1 MLFDLLNAYASTA
14 AIPIIGPA
22 AAPAAMATALSVTGP
37 LASAVGMTA
46 MSGVGFMEGGY
57 TGDGRRD
64 EVAGPVHRGEFVF
77 NSEATAR
84 IGVGTLEAM
93 SNGKAAMISS
103 SGGSSG
109 GDSSSGGPAPII
121 FNAPVTVQAQPGMS
135 EQQAQMQGESISAGL
150 ESSFGQ
156 FLDREMRQG
165 GRLWRRN

>member
-1 MLFDLLNAYASTA
+1 
-14 AIPIIGPA
+14 
-22 AAPAAMATALSVTGP
+22 
-37 LASAVGMTA
+37 MTA

-57 TGDGRRD
+57 TGNGRRD
-64 EVAGPVHRGEFVF
+64 EVAGPVHRGEYVF

-93 SNGKAAMISS
+93 ANGKAAMIRP
-103 SGGSSG
+103 SGSGG
-109 GDSSSGGPAPII
+109 GDSSSSGPAPIV

-150 ESSFGQ
+150 ESRFGQ